1 MCEKPK
7 RTLIKICGLTTEQ
20 DVVYANT
27 FLPDFAGFV
36 LFCPK
41 SRRNLDLPAAAA
53 LRRKLSPRIKSV
65 AVVVSPSVQQV
76 REIESQG
83 FDYIQIHGSLPEEV
97 YEAIHLPVLRAVQAD
112 DIETFA
118 AKEGAGAFAGTFAAM
133 RDLSRIAGYVFDARE
148 PGSGKCFDWSL
159 LDGLERDGKLLF
171 LAGGIHEGNVQEAIR
186 RVRPDGIDVSSA
198 VEVAGQQM
206 FRGKDP
212 EKMKKII
219 RMVHS
224 YD

>member
-76 REIESQG
+76 REIESQDLIISRSTALCRKR
-83 FDYIQIHGSLPEEV
+83 F
-97 YEAIHLPVLRAVQAD
+97 
-112 DIETFA
+112 
-118 AKEGAGAFAGTFAAM
+118 M
-133 RDLSRIAGYVFDARE
+133 RQSICRC
-148 PGSGKCFDWSL
+148 SGQC
-159 LDGLERDGKLLF
+159 
-171 LAGGIHEGNVQEAIR
+171 R
-186 RVRPDGIDVSSA
+186 RMI
-198 VEVAGQQM
+198 
-206 FRGKDP
+206 
-212 EKMKKII
+212 
-219 RMVHS
+219 
-224 YD
+224 